1 APELNGLFAE
11 GAELEILADGFTWS
25 EGPVWIPDGD
35 FLLFSDVPQD
45 TVYRWSEANGLERWL
60 SPSGFTGD
68 GEPGREP
75 GANGLYLDA
84 AGQLLMCQHGDRR
97 VARLTADAADGPF
110 LGPFDDGAPYATV
123 VADVD
128 GKRFNSPNDLVV
140 HPDGSIYFTDPP
152 YGLRDESERE
162 LPHHGVYRAVP
173 GGAAALL
180 HGDLTRPNGV
190 ALSPDGGVLY
200 VANSDPASALW
211 MRWPVLEGGGLG
223 EGTVLFDATASVSE
237 DRPGLP
243 DGMAVDTAGRIYAT
257 GPGGLFIF
265 ADDGRHLGTVRLPD
279 PTANVTF
286 GGADRSTLYITSNHR
301 LLRLET
307 TATGV
312 ALTDNAG
319 PDA

>member
-1 APELNGLFAE
+1 
-11 GAELEILADGFTWS
+11 ILADGFTWS

-35 FLLFSDVPQD
+35 FLLFSDVPQG
-45 TVYRWSEANGLERWL
+45 TVYRWSEASGLERWL

-84 AGQLLMCQHGDRR
+84 DGQLLMCQHGDRR
-97 VARLTADAADGPF
+97 VARLTAAVGDGPF
-110 LGPFDDGAPYATV
+110 LGPFDGGAPYATV
-123 VADVD
+123 VSDVD

-173 GGAAALL
+173 GGPATLL
-180 HGDLTRPNGV
+180 YGDLTRPNGI
-190 ALSPDGGVLY
+190 ALSPDGGTLY
-200 VANSDPASALW
+200 VANSDPESALW
-211 MRWPVLEGGGLG
+211 MRWPVLGDGGLG
-223 EGTVLFDATASVSE
+223 EGTVLFDATESVSE
-237 DRPGLP
+237 ERPGLP

-257 GPGGLFIF
+257 GPGGLFVF

-312 ALTDNAG
+312 ALTGGAG